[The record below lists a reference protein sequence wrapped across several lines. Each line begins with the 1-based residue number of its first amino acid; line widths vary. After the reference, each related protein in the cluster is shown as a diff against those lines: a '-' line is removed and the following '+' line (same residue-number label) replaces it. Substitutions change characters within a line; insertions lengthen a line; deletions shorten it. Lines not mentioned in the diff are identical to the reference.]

1 MHPDRRYDL
10 FAIGLMGFVTLLG
23 LLLWPKL
30 PSEMAIHWSGGAPDS
45 FVAKPL
51 AIFGLFAFGIGTVLF
66 VRLAPPSLTNTPGG
80 PNITVLFIGVVL
92 AWVQSLALVWNLGYQ
107 FNMGLAVLPVLIL
120 AGLLV
125 AYAYLGNSLQWT

>member
-10 FAIGLMGFVTLLG
+10 IAAGLMGFVTLLG
-23 LLLWPKL
+23 LWFWPEL
-30 PSEMAIHWSGGAPDS
+30 PPKMAIHWSGGAPDS
-45 FVAKPL
+45 FVSKSL
-51 AIFGLFAFGIGTVLF
+51 AIFGLPAFGIGTVLF

-92 AWVQSLALVWNLGYQ
+92 AWVQSLALLWNLGYQ
-107 FNMGLAVLPVLIL
+107 FNMGLAILPVLIL

-125 AYAYLGNSLQWT
+125 TYAYLGNPLQ